1 MAEEEQERAS
11 RQAAALL
18 VVGPQGTLTAPATEA
33 AQPSTAKKP
42 NRQRPKRRLT
52 HSASTVGL
60 NFAAKREADESE
72 FMARIEGAFAQVAAS
87 RKLAVRV
94 EDEEQDRSRLS
105 Q

>member
-1 MAEEEQERAS
+1 
-11 RQAAALL
+11 
-18 VVGPQGTLTAPATEA
+18 
-33 AQPSTAKKP
+33 
-42 NRQRPKRRLT
+42 
-52 HSASTVGL
+52 L